1 MPSLFRSIVAGL
13 LLTALAT
20 PPAAATPDG
29 SALVAP
35 VAPPAPAPVPSRPAL
50 WKVADADTT
59 IWLFGTIHIMPRGG
73 EPWLAGPVAQA
84 LNGSDTLVTEILPT
98 DMIAAGA
105 TKPGLLPP
113 GQSLFAMIGPERSA
127 RLRAVLAKTRIPPA
141 MIDGTKP
148 WFAAAA
154 LAVVPLF
161 ERGYSPSE
169 GVERALAAAHPQG
182 QQALETAEFQFDLM
196 DGLPRDAQIAWLD
209 SVVDQ
214 YDTIGP
220 QIGQIISAWRKGD
233 AEALGRLMTADMKD
247 DPRLV
252 ETLLTRR
259 NATWAKWIEARLK
272 QPGTVFVA
280 VGAGHLAGKGSVQD
294 DLAQHGITV
303 TRVQ

>member
-20 PPAAATPDG
+20 PLAAATPDG

-35 VAPPAPAPVPSRPAL
+35 VAPPAPAPAPSRPAL

-127 RLRAVLAKTRIPPA
+127 RLRAVLAKTRIPP
-141 MIDGTKP
+141 
-148 WFAAAA
+148 
-154 LAVVPLF
+154 
-161 ERGYSPSE
+161 R
-169 GVERALAAAHPQG
+169 
-182 QQALETAEFQFDLM
+182 
-196 DGLPRDAQIAWLD
+196 
-209 SVVDQ
+209 
-214 YDTIGP
+214 
-220 QIGQIISAWRKGD
+220 
-233 AEALGRLMTADMKD
+233 
-247 DPRLV
+247 
-252 ETLLTRR
+252 
-259 NATWAKWIEARLK
+259 
-272 QPGTVFVA
+272 
-280 VGAGHLAGKGSVQD
+280 
-294 DLAQHGITV
+294 
-303 TRVQ
+303 